1 MGGVHHVVARLKR
14 EGDLRNVHLAAAT
27 RAVGVH
33 AGVEV
38 GDREHGQAGVRHYHA
53 LRQGGVHKGHAPAR
67 DGGHG
72 GAGGSL
78 GSTRLERAGVERI
91 GLAVTNCSMGLL
103 AGSAVGRIRGRHAH
117 AVADNAGV
125 FGRRRERLLK
135 GNALVAKGELH
146 RLARAAVGNGKH
158 AGIALA
164 HDLLDTRH
172 KSVVRARDGRL
183 LNLKLGR
190 HRTAGTNEAH
200 IVQALLST
208 KVELLGA
215 HVQAVQAVDPRLAG
229 TRLNIL
235 VSAQAIV
242 EQRARLGQHH
252 ECLAAHMRQRAHR
265 LAVHHRQKAVEL
277 GRDDARIDH
286 LEQRRQLAVAL
297 TGAIERHMHV
307 VDGVVGERQLAAGEN
322 LDAVLVADGLPRGA
336 HHAADAI
343 DLVAKELNAHGR
355 LFLRG
360 KDLDGIAV
368 YAEQTGR
375 VGVAGIG
382 VAHTHQA
389 LRHLVKGDLLA
400 HRKGGGLPVAAL
412 DRRNAAQ

>member
-1 MGGVHHVVARLKR
+1 
-14 EGDLRNVHLAAAT
+14 
-27 RAVGVH
+27 
-33 AGVEV
+33 
-38 GDREHGQAGVRHYHA
+38 
-53 LRQGGVHKGHAPAR
+53 
-67 DGGHG
+67 
-72 GAGGSL
+72 
-78 GSTRLERAGVERI
+78 
-91 GLAVTNCSMGLL
+91 MGLL